1 MRKFE
6 VENVK
11 CENCANLIKNSL
23 KGDFGEIAVDM
34 SVNPRTISLNIDE
47 SRLSELKE
55 ALKELNFS
63 VIKEL

>member
-1 MRKFE
+1 MRKFQ

-23 KGDFGEIAVDM
+23 KEDFGEIAVDM
-34 SVNPRTISLNIDE
+34 STQPRTISLDINE
-47 SRLSELKE
+47 SRVSELKE

>member
-1 MRKFE
+1 MRKFQ

-23 KGDFGEIAVDM
+23 KENFGEIAVDM
-34 SVNPRTISLNIDE
+34 SVQPRTISLNIDE
-47 SRLSELKE
+47 NRVSELKE

>member
-1 MRKFE
+1 MRKFQ

-23 KGDFGEIAVDM
+23 KEDFGEIAVDM
-34 SVNPRTISLNIDE
+34 NAQPRTISLNIDE
-47 SRLSELKE
+47 SRVGELKE